1 MKSSIYTTGLLAGLM
16 FTGIGSALAAT
27 SAPPLVDVDWVKANS
42 CKPGV
47 VVLDIRN
54 QLDGHTRTD
63 YLRGHIP
70 CAVYSDYLKDG
81 WRSKVNNVIG
91 QLSPVPK
98 LEKLIGDLGIS
109 NKTHVV
115 IYSAGKDALDMGS
128 DTRVF
133 WTFNVLGHDD
143 VSILNGGFA
152 AYTAD
157 KKNTVQA
164 GNNAPKPAKFVA
176 HLRKDMLVTKDDVL
190 KAMKEKEVLVDNRPN
205 DQFIGVNRHPKAA
218 RNGTIPGA
226 INLPE
231 SWLTENNGG
240 KFRSVEEIKKL
251 YAIANV
257 PTTGKQI
264 NFCNTGH
271 WASLGWFV
279 SAKLMGDKQAKV
291 YDGSMVEWSADK
303 SLPMEDKIK
312 VQ

>member
-1 MKSSIYTTGLLAGLM
+1 MKKNLHRSTLILAMLFAGIASS
-16 FTGIGSALAAT
+16 LAA
-27 SAPPLVDVDWVKANS
+27 SAPPLVDVAWVKANS

-54 QLDGHTRTD
+54 ALDGHSRID

-70 CAVYSDYLKDG
+70 CAVYSNYLKAG
-81 WRSKVNNVIG
+81 WRSKVNNVVG

-98 LEKLIGDLGIS
+98 LEKLIGGLGIGD
-109 NKTHVV
+109 NTHVV
-115 IYSAGKDALDMGS
+115 IYSAGKNALDMGS

-133 WTFNVLGHDD
+133 WTFKVLGHDN

-157 KKNTVQA
+157 KKNSVQK
-164 GNNAPKPAKFVA
+164 GMNTPKPVKFTA
-176 HLRKDMLVTKDDVL
+176 HLRKDMLVSMQDVY
-190 KAMKEKEVLVDNRPN
+190 KAMKDKELLVDNRPH
-205 DQFIGVNRHPKAA
+205 DQYIGVNRHPKAK

-231 SWLTENNGG
+231 SWLTMNNGG
-240 KFRSVEEIKKL
+240 KFRTQAELKKL
-251 YAIANV
+251 YAAAGV
-257 PTTGKQI
+257 STTAPQI

-279 SAKLMGDKQAKV
+279 TSQLLGDKKAKV
-291 YDGSMVEWSADK
+291 YDGSMVQWSADK
-303 SLPMEDKIK
+303 SMPMEDKIK
-312 VQ
+312 M